1 MIKRGFPGSSAGKE
15 FAYSAGNPSS
25 IPRSGRSPREG
36 HHNPLQ
42 YSCLDNPHGQRSVAS
57 YSPWGC
63 KDLDM
68 TEQLNIAQH
77 GTIMIG
83 IYEEMLYIS

>member
-15 FAYSAGNPSS
+15 FAYNAGDSGS
-25 IPRSGRSPREG
+25 IPGSGRSPG
-36 HHNPLQ
+36 GDHGNPLQ
-42 YSCLDNPHGQRSVAS
+42 YSCLENPHGQRSVAS